1 MGLLTNKTIE
11 EYDESIKNKQEQ
23 LEALQEL
30 RKRLIK
36 EQWTIIEIQF
46 YEKDYRDDQRLTV
59 KYKDLNKESGI
70 TEIFFENPSITQYQD
85 LLQRYRTNHLYKEKK
100 DPSTLAII
108 FYFKNSF
115 NPIQQN
121 D

>member
-1 MGLLTNKTIE
+1 MGLLINKTIE
-11 EYDESIKNKQEQ
+11 EYDRSIKDKQEQ
-23 LEALQEL
+23 LEALQES

-36 EQWTIIEIQF
+36 EQWTIVEIWF
-46 YEKDYRDDQRLTV
+46 YKRDYRGDQQLTV
-59 KYKDLNKESGI
+59 KYKDLKKKSKI
-70 TEIFFENPSITQYQD
+70 TEIFFENPSIAQYKD
-85 LLQRYRTNHLYKEKK
+85 LLQRYKDNYLYKEAK

-108 FYFKNSF
+108 FYLKDSF